1 MAARMDVER
10 ESVTMGEASQAG
22 AAAGQPEGNGIG
34 GFLRGRPRAL
44 RSLLAGGLL
53 IAIAAVG
60 GWWHYSGRESTDDAQ
75 VDGHIVP
82 IAARVGGTVAAVKVE
97 DNQAVEAGAVL
108 VEVDPRDYRV
118 ALQRA
123 EADHADARAALA
135 AAEAGIPITT
145 TTTAGQVSSAGA
157 NVERAATGTQAAAW
171 DVEASR
177 ARLAFAEARLREASA
192 NATRASRDLERLKPL
207 VAKDE
212 VSQQQYDAAVAA
224 ADAATA
230 SVESAQAAI
239 IEATQAV
246 SVAESRRSQSANAL
260 TQAQADLRTARTAP
274 EQVTVTRARAQ
285 SAAARVQQAKA
296 LLDQATLNLAYAT
309 IKAPAAGRVSKKSVE
324 PGQVI
329 QPGQPL
335 LALVPLGDVWVT
347 ANFKETQLRNMR
359 PGQRASVSVD
369 AFGRS
374 YQGKVESIAAA
385 TGARFSLLPPENA
398 TGNYVK
404 VVQRIPV
411 KIVFDRGQDPEHLL
425 RPGMSVVPTVYTR

>member
-1 MAARMDVER
+1 MTAGADDEWGNITMS
-10 ESVTMGEASQAG
+10 ESSQAG
-22 AAAGQPEGNGIG
+22 VAADRPAGNGVTG
-34 GFLRGRPRAL
+34 LLRSRPRARRL
-44 RSLLAGGLL
+44 LLAGGLVAL
-53 IAIAAVG
+53 VVVVW

-82 IAARVGGTVAAVKVE
+82 IAARVGGTVQAVKVE
-97 DNQAVEAGAVL
+97 DNEVVAAGTVL

-123 EADHADARAALA
+123 EADYADAQAALT
-135 AAEAGIPITT
+135 AAEAGIPITST
-145 TTTAGQVSSAGA
+145 MTAGQVSSAGA
-157 NVERAATGTQAAAW
+157 NVERAMTGTQAAAS

-177 ARLAFAEARLREASA
+177 ARLAVAQARLREAMA
-192 NATRASRDLERLKPL
+192 NATRTSRDLERLKPL
-207 VAKDE
+207 LAKDE

-224 ADAATA
+224 ADAARA

-239 IEATQAV
+239 TEATQAV
-246 SVAESRRSQSANAL
+246 SVAEGRRAQAANAL
-260 TQAQADLRTARTAP
+260 TQAQADLRTAQTAP
-274 EQVTVTRARAQ
+274 DQVNVTRARAQ
-285 SAAARVQQAKA
+285 SAAARVLQAKA
-296 LLDQATLNLAYAT
+296 LLEQATLNLAYAT
-309 IKAPAAGRVSKKSVE
+309 IKAPTAGRVSKKSVE

-335 LALVPLGDVWVT
+335 LAIVPVEDVWIT
-347 ANFKETQLRNMR
+347 ANFKETQLKNMR

-374 YQGKVESIAAA
+374 YQGKVDSVAAA

-411 KIVFDRGQDPEHLL
+411 KIVLDKGQDPEHLL